1 MGYVEHINCG
11 FSQELVTC
19 RVFLGEKESVS
30 IFRIFL
36 LVMIRCHREED
47 PSRFFFFFWSCMQL
61 SEHLR
66 IKLGKEGQESQ
77 YSVCNFSFYPSAF
90 GIYCQSYL
98 ISLLSRDVFNSLEL
112 NHAVFFQSWRKMVP
126 WVLGIGEI

>member
-47 PSRFFFFFWSCMQL
+47 PSRFFFFF
-61 SEHLR
+61 
-66 IKLGKEGQESQ
+66 
-77 YSVCNFSFYPSAF
+77 
-90 GIYCQSYL
+90 
-98 ISLLSRDVFNSLEL
+98 LEL
-112 NHAVFFQSWRKMVP
+112 YVAIRTLKNQAGERRLGVSVFRM
-126 WVLGIGEI
+126 